1 MTEKSQ
7 LTCHKARTTT
17 ALQGLVVSMSKYVN
31 AKPGDRQTLVTVP
44 LPSVLQSGMHDQRHF
59 QPDEIPGN

>member
-1 MTEKSQ
+1 
-7 LTCHKARTTT
+7 
-17 ALQGLVVSMSKYVN
+17 MSRYVN
-31 AKPGDRQTLVTVP
+31 AKPGDRLTLLTVP